1 MLNALRFADINRRS
15 FRRGE
20 FDAIVKRLVE
30 DQNRCVAGRKAPGD
44 AVVFSNV
51 DLSVTVRCVAGRKA
65 PGDAVVFSNVDLSV
79 TGSLFFLMLTLNDI
93 GTSSQCTS

>member
-15 FRRGE
+15 SRRGE
-20 FDAIVKRLVE
+20 FDAIVKRVVE
-30 DQNRCVAGRKAPGD
+30 DQN
-44 AVVFSNV
+44 
-51 DLSVTVRCVAGRKA
+51 RCVAGRKA